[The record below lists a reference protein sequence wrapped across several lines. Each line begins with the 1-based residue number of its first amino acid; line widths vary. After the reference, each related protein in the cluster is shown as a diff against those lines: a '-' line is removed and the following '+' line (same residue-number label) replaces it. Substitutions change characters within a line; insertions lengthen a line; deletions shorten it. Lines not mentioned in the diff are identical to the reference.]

1 MIIFIDI
8 TVQERKEYPLPT
20 SLKVVAG
27 GTG

>member
-1 MIIFIDI
+1 MINLIDI
-8 TVQERKEYPLPT
+8 TVQGRKEYPLPK